1 MVAKKVV
8 KKSSAS
14 QDEIYDPSNLADI
27 WNKIWNEQN
36 DWLSEREK
44 ALYEK
49 LSDMKSKLYRQHYAR
64 LGKAFKAAVKTVEDT
79 ETLWEIHKDF
89 ESWMAVE
96 DAKEQRVV
104 DKALATFR
112 KSERAAAR
120 QKEKAKKEKAKAKAA
135 AAKK

>member
-8 KKSSAS
+8 KKSSTS
-14 QDEIYDPSNLADI
+14 EDEPYDPNNLGDI

-44 ALYEK
+44 ALDEK
-49 LSDMKSKLYRQHYAR
+49 LSEMQSKLYRQYYAR
-64 LGKAFKAAVKTVEDT
+64 LGKAFKAAAKTVEDT
-79 ETLWEIHKDF
+79 ETLWEINKDF
-89 ESWMAVE
+89 ESWMDVQ

-120 QKEKAKKEKAKAKAA
+120 QKEKTKKEKAKAA